1 VFEVT
6 ATEVGPSVKWATA
19 KVEKVGKKPA
29 PKPED
34 DPWTTEPADDETAP
48 F

>member
-1 VFEVT
+1 
-6 ATEVGPSVKWATA
+6 VKWATA

-34 DPWTTEPADDETAP
+34 DPWTSAPAVDEEAP